1 MSNTERPI
9 LNVEV
14 GKLDPSVSRH
24 TSLGFY
30 LPATGGLGLF
40 LLFFNCIILYSPLR
54 LSAFARLILSCKDA
68 KPQRKQDGNRE
79 KIYSGNMME
88 IDSATLRDIIG

>member
-54 LSAFARLILSCKDA
+54 LSAFKRSFNLA
-68 KPQRKQDGNRE
+68 KTRSLPAAAGRPQRKQLRE
-79 KIYSGNMME
+79 V
-88 IDSATLRDIIG
+88 